1 VFRKEED
8 ILESHTDTLN
18 LYDNVIA
25 PYKGK
30 VESWYI
36 DKQNMIIYFALIFLT
51 IWVVFFPNSG
61 LIWKIFS
68 DLPIPPDE
76 LKKELNFFY
85 RPA

>member
-1 VFRKEED
+1 
-8 ILESHTDTLN
+8 
-18 LYDNVIA
+18 
-25 PYKGK
+25 
-30 VESWYI
+30 
-36 DKQNMIIYFALIFLT
+36 T